1 MARAKFDVIIF
12 GASSF
17 VGAILTRY
25 IAAQYGY
32 DKDLK
37 WAIAGRSE
45 RKLQQVRGTL
55 VEALGAQAG
64 DVDILLA
71 DANNPEALAELC
83 SRTRVIVSTVGPY
96 ALFGEPLVKACVDA
110 GIDYCDLT
118 GEPQWIKRMLDKY
131 ESKAKETGARI
142 VHCCGFDSIP
152 SDMGV
157 WHMQQLAK
165 EKFGYP
171 LNKIEMRVKAAKGG
185 MSGGTVASMIQLT
198 KEVMANPSI
207 KKELANP
214 YSMCPPDHG
223 FRVKQP
229 NVTRATFDKASG
241 SWSMPFI
248 MAAINTRVVHRT
260 NALLDKA
267 YGERFEYDE
276 AMLTGRGSKG
286 KRMAKMMTFGLGAFL
301 VGAALKP
308 TRAILEKFVL
318 PKPGQ
323 GPSKKE
329 QETGYF
335 DIRFYGYAD
344 GNKDVV
350 LKTKVTGD
358 KDPGYGF
365 TGKMLGEAAVCLAKD
380 YHNNG
385 KKRWAKG
392 GIWTPGSI
400 FGEVFVQRLKDNANM
415 GFEDVMEEK
424 QDFSDKNDDTLHEQY
439 S

>member
-1 MARAKFDVIIF
+1 MARAKYDVIIF

-25 IAAQYGY
+25 IASQYGH

-55 VEALGAQAG
+55 VEALGKQAG
-64 DVDILLA
+64 DVEILIA
-71 DANNPEALAELC
+71 DANSPEELAELC
-83 SRTRVIVSTVGPY
+83 DRTRVIVSTVGPY
-96 ALFGEPLVKACVDA
+96 ALFGEPMVKACVDA

-131 ESKAKETGARI
+131 EAQAKETGARI

-157 WHMQQLAK
+157 WHMQQIAK
-165 EKFGYP
+165 EKFGHP
-171 LNKIEMRVKAAKGG
+171 INRIEMRVKVAKGG

-198 KEVMANPSI
+198 KEVMANPAL

-214 YSMCPPDHG
+214 YSLCPPDHG
-223 FRVKQP
+223 FRTRQP
-229 NVTRATFDKASG
+229 NVSKATFDKASKA
-241 SWSMPFI
+241 WAMPFI

-267 YGERFEYDE
+267 YGEDFKYDE

-286 KRMAKMMTFGLGAFL
+286 RRMAKMMTLGLGAFL

-308 TRAILEKFVL
+308 TRFILEKFVL

-323 GPSKKE
+323 GPSRKE
-329 QETGYF
+329 QENGFF
-335 DIRFYGYAD
+335 DIRFYGYD
-344 GNKDVV
+344 ETGEIV

-400 FGEVFVQRLKDNANM
+400 FNEVFVQRLQENANM

-424 QDFSDKNDDTLHEQY
+424 PDFSDQDDDTVHEQFA
-439 S
+439 